1 MKFLPL
7 FCLSTFAFLPMA
19 GADVSI
25 VQSIE
30 SNGATNNIYI
40 KIKGERARIQ
50 ANPKYSMIVD
60 AKTGDVIALTHE
72 QKAMQHLSAEK
83 ASALGDKFRKL
94 AKDTDTSLEIA
105 TPKPTGK
112 KEKINGY
119 EADEY
124 VAETPKYHA
133 VYWVAKKYPDY
144 ETILRQM
151 KLLQGSAFKAVR
163 RQMPDYYDFPGL
175 PIRTKIKF
183 EGAPE
188 ATTTITSVS
197 QDSIPDS
204 EFEAPPDYAE
214 MHLPDIELQAKPP
227 APPVAASPS
236 EASPTPDKP
245 EGH

>member
-7 FCLSTFAFLPMA
+7 FCLATFLFLPMA

-25 VQSIE
+25 VEKIE
-30 SNGATNNIYI
+30 SNGATNNVYI

-60 AKTGDVIALTHE
+60 SRTGDVIALTHE

-83 ASALGDKFRKL
+83 ARALGDKFRQL

-112 KEKINGY
+112 KQKINGY
-119 EADEY
+119 EAEEY
-124 VAETPKYHA
+124 VAETPKYKA
-133 VYWVAKKYPDY
+133 TYWVAQKYPDY
-144 ETILRQM
+144 ETILGQM
-151 KLLQGSAFKAVR
+151 KLLQGSAFKSVR

-175 PIRTKIKF
+175 PIRTKIKLQ
-183 EGAPE
+183 GQQE

-197 QDSIPDS
+197 QDPIPDS
-204 EFEAPPDYAE
+204 EFEAPSDYAE
-214 MHLPDIELQAKPP
+214 MRLPDMEVHANPP
-227 APPVAASPS
+227 APAAASPS
-236 EASPTPDKP
+236 EASPTPEKP
-245 EGH
+245 EGK